1 MTQIRPA
8 TEADRPSLIEQ
19 FQALNA
25 HEDLISHD
33 RRVDVAAAE
42 ESLARAEARVARS
55 GGTMLVAERD
65 GRVVGHM
72 FLTYEEHAIFVRP
85 ETRTYGYVAELFVRE
100 EARRQG
106 IGRRLLEEAERLVAA
121 RGIPHLII
129 GVLAGNEAAERTYAR
144 FGFAA
149 YAHELIKPVAL
160 PTS

>member
-1 MTQIRPA
+1 MTLIRAA
-8 TEADRPSLIEQ
+8 TKADRAALIEQ

-33 RRVDVAAAE
+33 RRVDMAAAE
-42 ESLARAEARVARS
+42 ESLARAEARVAKS
-55 GGTMLVAERD
+55 GGAMLVAERD

-72 FLTYEEHAIFVRP
+72 FLTYEEHAVFVRP
-85 ETRTYGYVAELFVRE
+85 ETRSYGYVAELFVRE

-121 RGIPHLII
+121 RGVPHLII
-129 GVLAGNEAAERTYAR
+129 GVLAGNVSAERAYAR

-149 YAHELIKPVAL
+149 YSHELIKPVGRPA
-160 PTS
+160 S